1 MKTLYRVDI
10 TVMVLAESEA
20 DARSVACMN
29 CCEED
34 AEAHV
39 AESTPADWYDAYPY
53 TTGDEN
59 DFTVGEIL
67 KMQRAK

>member
-34 AEAHV
+34 ADAHV

-53 TTGDEN
+53 TANGN

-67 KMQRAK
+67 KMQRVQ